1 MKLSLNLFAIGIL
14 LTPLYFFSSG
24 GVQVADLFF
33 VLSLLTILGNK
44 RNYLLITEIKKVR
57 YFKYLKLLT
66 LWCFIV
72 NIFYFLIWQ
81 DFYTLSAS
89 IYYFYNFS
97 LTVLAFT
104 LYQYHGSS
112 FLRTT
117 YYALI
122 LSVIIVTYLGIFNF
136 DYLFADK
143 YYYRRA
149 VSFNNP
155 NQLGYW
161 SLLVLA
167 LILLV
172 YKSIDFNVR
181 FKNILL
187 WLAIPMSFYLSMI
200 SLSKA
205 ASVSIILL
213 ILLFTFNKI
222 KIVIPI
228 LIIFSSL
235 FYMIEIEEDNFIS
248 KYTKRLTS
256 IGQANDDNLEGRNY
270 DRIWLYPEYLIFGA
284 GEGAI
289 EERFGKDNE
298 IHSTFGTILFSYGI
312 IGFLLF
318 FSFFYRL
325 FKRDKA
331 AFLVLMLPVLA
342 YGITH
347 MGFRFKLFWIFLSL
361 FEIYVSRKKK
371 NNILNG

>member
-24 GVQVADLFF
+24 GIQVADLFF
-33 VLSLLTILGNK
+33 VLSLLIILGNK

-72 NIFYFLIWQ
+72 NIFYFIIWQ

-89 IYYFYNFS
+89 IFYFYNFS

-104 LYQYHGSS
+104 LYQYHGGS
-112 FLRTT
+112 FLRIT

-181 FKNILL
+181 FKNILV

-213 ILLFTFNKI
+213 ILLFTFNKV

-235 FYMIEIEEDNFIS
+235 FYMIEFEEYNFIS

-331 AFLVLMLPVLA
+331 AFLVLMLPVMA

-361 FEIYVSRKKK
+361 FEIYVSLKKK